1 MGALRHSIMTGEPA
15 FQRQHGMGFF
25 DYLRDHPACGQWF
38 DRGMANFAT
47 AENPVI
53 AGAYDYA
60 RFGHIV
66 DVGGGQGGLLGE
78 ILKRHPNVRG
88 TLFDLPEVV
97 RNPVYLSKETVSERW
112 AAGGGDFFQAVP
124 AGGDL
129 YLLKR
134 ILHDWSDEQCV
145 RILRCCRA
153 AMSDRAR
160 LLVVDAVVPAGNA
173 GHPGKVMDI
182 LMMVLAEGRER
193 TEQEF
198 RELFGKAGLQLTHIT
213 MTPSTLA
220 IVEAIPA

>member
-1 MGALRHSIMTGEPA
+1 
-15 FQRQHGMGFF
+15 
-25 DYLRDHPACGQWF
+25 
-38 DRGMANFAT
+38 MANFAT
-47 AENPVI
+47 AENPAI

-66 DVGGGQGGLLGE
+66 DVGGGQGGLLAE
-78 ILKRHPNVRG
+78 ILRRHPTVRG

-97 RNPVYLSKETVSERW
+97 RNPVYLSQETFPERW
-112 AAGGGDFFQAVP
+112 ATVGGDFFQSVP
-124 AGGDL
+124 TGGDAYVL
-129 YLLKR
+129 QH

-153 AMSDRAR
+153 AMGDRAR
-160 LLVVDAVVPAGNA
+160 LLVIDAVIPPGN
-173 GHPGKVMDI
+173 GPHPGKVGDI

-198 RELFGKAGLQLTHIT
+198 RELFGKAGLHLTTIT
-213 MTPSTLA
+213 MTPGTLS